1 MSEFLASL
9 SQGRTTSGQA
19 LGPGEVRIVWP
30 TVEDVRQSIEGYCA
44 GGAIPGPEKNVTRPW
59 LQQYWSKFEV
69 RFWGDC
75 YPLNFV
81 VRRKGLS
88 HESRV

>member
-69 RFWGDC
+69 M
-75 YPLNFV
+75 
-81 VRRKGLS
+81 LS
-88 HESRV
+88 SI